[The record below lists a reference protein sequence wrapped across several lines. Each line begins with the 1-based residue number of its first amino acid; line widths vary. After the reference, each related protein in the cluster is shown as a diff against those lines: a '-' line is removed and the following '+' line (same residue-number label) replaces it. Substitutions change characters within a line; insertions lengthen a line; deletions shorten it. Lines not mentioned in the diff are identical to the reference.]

1 MDKNR
6 FFVKKLNMELRD
18 AYNRLDKQIVLYD
31 MSFRELVDLCK
42 NDASPDLIENA
53 ALVFAANQ
61 KMCAYLERCCAIA
74 ELNCK

>member
-1 MDKNR
+1 MDNNR
-6 FFVKKLNMELRD
+6 FIVKLNMELKD
-18 AYNRLDKQIVLYD
+18 AYDRLDEQIALYD